1 MIRLQAGR
9 QTKAARWRST
19 RFMRARA
26 TPSELRPLLDLLA
39 GESRLSRV
47 ADQAALPCFAQ
58 RGKRDD
64 AVDRAEALGA
74 PASEE
79 LSSIRRRADNN
90 HFPSPV
96 GVSFS
101 RERETSAIKHS
112 LAAALRIEIENR
124 REQQHSIAAAIDA
137 QAGKSLHAIGGETPR
152 PQIPSLA
159 MSGISEPILRPNADA
174 RSQDFSASSSSPRDV
189 QANRE
194 LVAKIELD
202 DERLAEDAS
211 ARIAEELSAREQ
223 SLVERIERLVER
235 KLDGLRR
242 NQLQRHRSI
251 EALVRFE

>member
-1 MIRLQAGR
+1 MP
-9 QTKAARWRST
+9 ARSR
-19 RFMRARA
+19 
-26 TPSELRPLLDLLA
+26 PSDLRPLLDLLA
-39 GESRLSRV
+39 GESRRSRV
-47 ADQAALPCFAQ
+47 ANQAALPWFAQ
-58 RGKRDD
+58 RGERGD
-64 AVDRAEALGA
+64 ANGHTEALGA

-79 LSSIRRRADNN
+79 SSSIQRRADND

-96 GVSFS
+96 GVSSS

-124 REQQHSIAAAIDA
+124 REQRHSIAAAIHA
-137 QAGKSLHAIGGETPR
+137 RAGKPLHTIGSETPR
-152 PQIPSLA
+152 RHIPSLA
-159 MSGISEPILRPNADA
+159 MAALSEPIVRPNADL
-174 RSQDFSASSSSPRDV
+174 RSQDFPASSRSPRDV
-189 QANRE
+189 PSQRE

-202 DERLAEDAS
+202 DERLAEETS
-211 ARIAEELSAREQ
+211 TRLAEELAAREQ